1 MRFTLDLVA
10 IALFSVALRHSNS
23 IAHAS
28 SVATESS
35 AAAAGAEESI
45 DYTTIDLHA
54 LSNDELVAICTDRG
68 FELVTD
74 VDDATGE
81 PLYYSHDDYV
91 DAAHEC
97 LQLEAEM
104 EEYLASNPNM
114 LKEMEEERDRML
126 KEQEE
131 LERQLKEARGQL
143 KNSERAASNGES
155 TAFIKNADTTEAVT
169 ESKETEE
176 SIYTPDEI
184 SDEESKDEPSRDDLM
199 VDDEVIDL
207 DVIMN
212 EVIEES
218 QENKAQLDASKAE
231 ESDTRVHIVN
241 DEEKTPTNASANSEV
256 ASRSDSGHHGLVFE
270 FKEVAAEFCEKVKQD
285 FDTIANIVLPKPI
298 RGPMKKVLN
307 KCYEIGKEITL
318 QAVDM
323 IKRYSKV
330 LMEKGKTAYENRK
343 QEQNQREQQNECND
357 EQENSSAAATTE

>member
-1 MRFTLDLVA
+1 MRFTLVA
-10 IALFSVALRHSNS
+10 IALFSVALRHSKS

-45 DYTTIDLHA
+45 DYTTVDLHA

-81 PLYYSHDDYV
+81 PLSYSHDDYV

-104 EEYLASNPNM
+104 EEYLASNQSNPNM
-114 LKEMEEERDRML
+114 LKEMEDERDRML
-126 KEQEE
+126 LEQEE

-143 KNSERAASNGES
+143 NSSERVASNGES
-155 TAFIKNADTTEAVT
+155 TAFIKNADT
-169 ESKETEE
+169 ESKETEG
-176 SIYTPDEI
+176 IYNPDEKG
-184 SDEESKDEPSRDDLM
+184 DEESKDQPSPEDLM
-199 VDDEVIDL
+199 VDGEVIDL
-207 DVIMN
+207 DVILN
-212 EVIEES
+212 EVIDES
-218 QENKAQLDASKAE
+218 QENKARLDASEAE
-231 ESDTRVHIVN
+231 EADARVHTVN
-241 DEEKTPTNASANSEV
+241 DEEETPANASANSEV
-256 ASRSDSGHHGLVFE
+256 TSRSNTGHSGLVFE
-270 FKEVAAEFCEKVKQD
+270 FKEVAREFCEKVKQD
-285 FDTIANIVLPKPI
+285 FDTLANIVLPKPI

-307 KCYEIGKEITL
+307 KGYEIGKEITV

-343 QEQNQREQQNECND
+343 QEQSQREEKNECND
-357 EQENSSAAATTE
+357 EQENSSPAAATD